1 MLSIQ
6 EVKNAKAG
14 DKPRKF
20 YDRDGLYLFVTP
32 AGGKYWRGKY
42 RVNGREKTLSLGT
55 LMWSPLLSTSGSI
68 FLSVEAQPR
77 KI

>member
-42 RVNGREKTLSLGT
+42 RVNRAGEDPVG
-55 LMWSPLLSTSGSI
+55 GE
-68 FLSVEAQPR
+68 FLY
-77 KI
+77 